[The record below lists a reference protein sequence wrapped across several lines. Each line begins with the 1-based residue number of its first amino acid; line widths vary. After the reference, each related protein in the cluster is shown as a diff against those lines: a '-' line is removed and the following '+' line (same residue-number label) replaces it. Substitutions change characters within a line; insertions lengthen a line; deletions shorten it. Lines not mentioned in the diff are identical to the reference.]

1 MSNGSRLIGYWALVL
16 ISAAALR
23 LWALLLDRC
32 SGMPMSFTR
41 CACR

>member
-16 ISAAALR
+16 ISAALR